1 MLDFK
6 TFPFPLTLKRLR
18 HGGGMGEGGQ
28 IDHPLPVVFR
38 TPFPKN
44 CSYKASFFW
53 LLVFILFTF
62 SLKISFNFGQPFGN
76 YDVFFGGPEP

>member
-1 MLDFK
+1 MSSNARLENVPISFNPK
-6 TFPFPLTLKRLR
+6 TAWE
-18 HGGGMGEGGQ
+18 GGGGGQ
-28 IDHPLPVVFR
+28 IDRLPPVVFR

-44 CSYKASFFW
+44 CSYRVSFFW

-76 YDVFFGGPEP
+76 YDVFFHDFES